1 MHEGER
7 VKYLRKEK
15 LHLTMEKLGDT
26 LGISKAAVSRIE
38 SGSVALTDQNRKAI
52 CREFSVN
59 EEWLRTGDGEP
70 FKVARRDQ
78 QIESFINRIL
88 EDEPEGPKARLV
100 AALAGLDEQGWD
112 VLVDLAQKMVA
123 ENANTV
129 MKEELKAAP
138 STDTPSVEVLTPDEQ
153 ELLRQYRERKNQ
165 EGRSSASAA
174 S

>member
-1 MHEGER
+1 MEMNER
-7 VKYLRKEK
+7 IKIVREKNGLTQVKFAERLK
-15 LHLTMEKLGDT
+15 
-26 LGISKAAVSRIE
+26 ISRNNIAGYEAGSRIP
-38 SGSVALTDQNRKAI
+38 SDAVISLI

-59 EEWLRTGDGEP
+59 EEWLRTGEGEP

-100 AALAGLDEQGWD
+100 AALAGLDEHGWD

-123 ENANTV
+123 ENANTE

-138 STDTPSVEVLTPDEQ
+138 SADTSSVEVLTPDEQ

>member
-1 MHEGER
+1 MEMNER
-7 VKYLRKEK
+7 IKIVREKNGLTQVKFAERLK
-15 LHLTMEKLGDT
+15 
-26 LGISKAAVSRIE
+26 ISRNNIAGYEAGSRIP
-38 SGSVALTDQNRKAI
+38 SDAVISLI

-59 EEWLRTGDGEP
+59 EEWLRTGEGEP

-123 ENANTV
+123 ENANTE

>member
-1 MHEGER
+1 MIGNRIKEIRTSLNLNQTDFGKR
-7 VKYLRKEK
+7 IGVKQSSVASY
-15 LHLTMEKLGDT
+15 
-26 LGISKAAVSRIE
+26 E
-38 SGSVALTDQNRKAI
+38 SGSRQPVDAVITSI

-59 EEWLRTGDGEP
+59 EEWLRTGEGEP

-100 AALAGLDEQGWD
+100 AALAGLDEQGWN

-123 ENANTV
+123 ENANTE
-129 MKEELKAAP
+129 MKEELNAAP

>member
-1 MHEGER
+1 MIGER
-7 VKYLRKEK
+7 LKELRRKMG
-15 LHLTMEKLGDT
+15 LTQQEFSDKLGIKRNAIATYEVGKSNPGDSV
-26 LGISKAAVSRIE
+26 IS
-38 SGSVALTDQNRKAI
+38 LI
-52 CREFSVN
+52 CREFSVS
-59 EEWLRTGDGEP
+59 EAWLRTGEGEP

-123 ENANTV
+123 ENANTE

-138 STDTPSVEVLTPDEQ
+138 SADTPSVEVLTPDEQ

>member
-1 MHEGER
+1 MIGNRIKEIRTSLNLNQTDFGKR
-7 VKYLRKEK
+7 IGVKQSSVASY
-15 LHLTMEKLGDT
+15 
-26 LGISKAAVSRIE
+26 E
-38 SGSVALTDQNRKAI
+38 SGSRQPVDAVITSI

-59 EEWLRTGDGEP
+59 ELWLRSGDGEP

-123 ENANTV
+123 ENANTE

>member
-1 MHEGER
+1 MTIGER
-7 VKYLRKEK
+7 LKELRKDR
-15 LHLTMEKLGDT
+15 LCLTLDQFGSKVGV
-26 LGISKAAVSRIE
+26 GKSAISDIE
-38 SGSVALTDQNRKAI
+38 RGRNNLSEQMVKSI

-59 EEWLRTGDGEP
+59 EEWLRTGEGEP
-70 FKVARRDQ
+70 FKVARRNQ

-123 ENANTV
+123 ENANTE

-138 STDTPSVEVLTPDEQ
+138 SAAAPSPDTLTPDEQ
-153 ELLRQYRERKNQ
+153 ELLRQYREKKNQ
-165 EGRSSASAA
+165 AGKSSASAA
-174 S
+174 G